1 MTPAPCLWVLSVITF
16 RAPRL
21 GENVRDI
28 HPNWHCDATYVALTP
43 MQAPLPWT
51 CPLPFKPSCPQLARH
66 HRQQPEV
73 SAIHRRRLVV
83 RLDHRHDAAFHVP
96 SLPRVCR
103 RRHGSHISSARQVY
117 THSVV
122 AQKLLHACSCASH
135 VYIPPDTATLYM
147 KLRVACVELVCT
159 AGH

>member
-1 MTPAPCLWVLSVITF
+1 
-16 RAPRL
+16 
-21 GENVRDI
+21 
-28 HPNWHCDATYVALTP
+28 

-73 SAIHRRRLVV
+73 SVIHRRRLVV

-103 RRHGSHISSARQVY
+103 RRHGSHISSARQVH

-147 KLRVACVELVCT
+147 KLRVACVEDGGNRALNAGNYRNTHTT
-159 AGH
+159 AITVLKCGHSGKMKFLLGVNETFNTP